1 MHNGSMVFI
10 KVTSGGKLSIQL
22 ELPDTSVNF
31 VAEDESFLAEI
42 MEFISETRSELKDQ
56 AIPADP
62 DDLDQAQHPPLMELD
77 LTSSLSIP
85 VILSKDLEEDGR
97 YIVQIKLSDSSL
109 IVHSLPVEE
118 LKAILF
124 AFKDASIQLEAE

>member
-1 MHNGSMVFI
+1 MVFI

-118 LKAILF
+118 LEAILF

>member
-56 AIPADP
+56 AIPANP

-118 LKAILF
+118 LEAILF

>member
-1 MHNGSMVFI
+1 MVFI
-10 KVTSGGKLSIQL
+10 KVTSGGKLSVQL

-118 LKAILF
+118 LEAILF

>member
-1 MHNGSMVFI
+1 VVFI

-118 LKAILF
+118 LEAILF

>member
-1 MHNGSMVFI
+1 MVFI

-42 MEFISETRSELKDQ
+42 MEFISETRSELNDP
-56 AIPADP
+56 AAPAD
-62 DDLDQAQHPPLMELD
+62 DSEAQHPPLMELD

-118 LKAILF
+118 LEAILF
-124 AFKDASIQLEAE
+124 AFKDASIQLEAD

>member
-118 LKAILF
+118 LEAILF

>member
-1 MHNGSMVFI
+1 MVFI

>member
-1 MHNGSMVFI
+1 MVFI

-118 LKAILF
+118 LEAILL